1 MVEGGAQ
8 TARAFLGAGLVDRMM
23 VYRAPQTVGGQ
34 GAALPEL
41 AADVL
46 ASSDEWQ
53 ITDSRP
59 LGNDRL
65 DVYERK

>member
-1 MVEGGAQ
+1 V
-8 TARAFLGAGLVDRMM
+8 
-23 VYRAPQTVGGQ
+23 VGGD

-41 AADVL
+41 AAEAL
-46 ASSDEWQ
+46 AGSTQWTC
-53 ITDSRP
+53 IDSRP